1 MSVRHV
7 IFDLDGTLIDSAQGI
22 LSSFAGAFAAC
33 QMQPRRELNPAVVG
47 PPLLETLADL
57 AGTDDPATLQQL
69 AEAFKAIYD
78 DTGYRKTMVF
88 PGVEAMLG
96 SLAASGCQLY
106 VATNKRCLPTSRIVK
121 FLGWHQYFEG
131 VYSLDAF
138 TPALKSKAAL
148 LGELLNIHGID
159 LRSAVYVGDRH
170 EDGEAAV
177 ANGIGFLLA
186 EWGYDG
192 KQLPAWKAVKA
203 PDGIAEAIGYR
214 DDAC

>member
-33 QMQPRRELNPAVVG
+33 QMQPCRELNPSLVG

-69 AEAFKAIYD
+69 AEAFKVIYD
-78 DTGYRKTMVF
+78 ETGYRKTTVF

-106 VATNKRCLPTSRIVK
+106 VATNKRRLPTSRIVE

-131 VYSLDAF
+131 IYSLDAF

-148 LGELLNIHGID
+148 LGELLHLHAID
-159 LRSAVYVGDRH
+159 VRSAVYVGDRH
-170 EDGEAAV
+170 EDGEAAA
-177 ANGIGFLLA
+177 ANELGFLLA

-214 DDAC
+214 NERC